1 MFTRTQLTE
10 QDKIRLTDSDSD
22 LSMFSYIKCDESD
35 TDLIKK
41 CRGLIFNNDTLIV
54 PSFGWTAEYTTDD
67 KEKLTTLMEEGGD
80 DIKIFDSHEGCL
92 LRVYN
97 FNNKWYTSTHR
108 KLDAFKSRWSSKKYW
123 GEMFQESLTTDLE
136 TFFDTLDKNKIYFFV
151 VRNNEENR
159 IVCNAPENPTVYHVG
174 TMYKENEEWITT
186 FDEDIGI
193 QQPEQ
198 HSVSDVDTLI
208 KHVEDCGFEVMQG
221 LIIFT
226 NTTIF
231 KLCNKQYH
239 DFLQTRGNEAS
250 IKFRYLQVRMDKTKR
265 EMLEFLY
272 PHYLPDFEKYETYI
286 YKIATA
292 LTQAYILR
300 FVRGEWK
307 QVAKLEYETI
317 IRPLREWYLQDTTNN
332 LINLEVVMQKL
343 NAQSPKFLNKLIRR
357 AKTNETFGTNHKF
370 NNYTK
375 RLLQPGFKAN
385 VIEKKIEI

>member
-1 MFTRTQLTE
+1 
-10 QDKIRLTDSDSD
+10 
-22 LSMFSYIKCDESD
+22 
-35 TDLIKK
+35 
-41 CRGLIFNNDTLIV
+41 
-54 PSFGWTAEYTTDD
+54 
-67 KEKLTTLMEEGGD
+67 
-80 DIKIFDSHEGCL
+80 
-92 LRVYN
+92 
-97 FNNKWYTSTHR
+97 
-108 KLDAFKSRWSSKKYW
+108 
-123 GEMFQESLTTDLE
+123 
-136 TFFDTLDKNKIYFFV
+136 
-151 VRNNEENR
+151 
-159 IVCNAPENPTVYHVG
+159 
-174 TMYKENEEWITT
+174 
-186 FDEDIGI
+186 
-193 QQPEQ
+193 
-198 HSVSDVDTLI
+198 
-208 KHVEDCGFEVMQG
+208 
-221 LIIFT
+221 
-226 NTTIF
+226 
-231 KLCNKQYH
+231 
-239 DFLQTRGNEAS
+239 AS

-317 IRPLREWYLQDTTNN
+317 IRPLREWYLEDTTNN

-385 VIEKKIEI
+385 ATEKKIEI